1 MKYILIILFSLF
13 SLSIQAQDTIKIPT
27 PVAKQ
32 IVKDLVSGDGAK
44 VELKLANENISLLE
58 KKVVLKDSII
68 NVWNYKGGIYEQ
80 QLITEKEKYKIQGQ
94 WVEDLRKQN
103 KQLKTKLKFTQ
114 ILGIAVASGLTYL
127 YITK

>member
-32 IVKDLVSGDGAK
+32 IVKYLVSGDGAK